1 MRVDNS
7 QFLFIYSF
15 FIELSGTFY
24 SFYLSLMGSDPS
36 ISSISYCKQLRLST
50 NFAGQALT
58 LEGDTPQK
66 YLLNLLE
73 NEISY
78 RIEKRKSKYL
88 NTAGFPRR
96 YRADEFKTDEIDFSD
111 GISFQSLLDLDFY
124 HDRKNVIMYGG
135 TGTSKT
141 MLSILIGMSACNQEI
156 PVRFY
161 RTAGLINLFSES
173 QGKGTLSTLKKKLN
187 SAQILILDE
196 FDYVPYDRN
205 GSQLLF
211 DYLSEIHEQKSVILN
226 TSLEFSQLVNV
237 LYDQR
242 MTTALIGR
250 LTHHVELILFP
261 GVNNRLRESSI
272 NETLSKINS
281 QNG

>member
-1 MRVDNS
+1 MRSATVLKKEKANILIQLVFHADTGQKNS
-7 QFLFIYSF
+7 
-15 FIELSGTFY
+15 
-24 SFYLSLMGSDPS
+24 
-36 ISSISYCKQLRLST
+36 KQMKL
-50 NFAGQALT
+50 
-58 LEGDTPQK
+58 
-66 YLLNLLE
+66 
-73 NEISY
+73 I
-78 RIEKRKSKYL
+78 
-88 NTAGFPRR
+88 FP
-96 YRADEFKTDEIDFSD
+96 D

-124 HDRKNVIMYGG
+124 HAGKNVIMYGG
-135 TGTSKT
+135 TGTGKT

-196 FDYVPYDRN
+196 FGYVPYDRN

-226 TSLEFSQLVNV
+226 TNLEFSQWVNV

>member
-1 MRVDNS
+1 MDD
-7 QFLFIYSF
+7 LEKDIA
-15 FIELSGTFY
+15 EC
-24 SFYLSLMGSDPS
+24 
-36 ISSISYCKQLRLST
+36 CKKLKLST
-50 NFAGQALT
+50 NFADQAFEQ
-58 LEGDTPQK
+58 EGATPQE
-66 YLLNLLE
+66 YLLNLLT
-73 NEISY
+73 NELEY
-78 RIEKRKSKYL
+78 RTEKRKNKYL

-96 YRADEFKTDEIDFSD
+96 YNADEFKTDEIDFPD

-124 HDRKNVIMYGG
+124 HAGKNVIMYGG
-135 TGTSKT
+135 TGTGKT
-141 MLSILIGMSACNQEI
+141 MLSILIGMSACIQEI

-173 QGKGTLSTLKKKLN
+173 QSKGNLSTLKKKLN

-196 FDYVPYDRN
+196 FGYVPYDRT

-226 TSLEFSQLVNV
+226 TNLEFSQWANV

-272 NETLSKINS
+272 NETLSKTSNQEKRS
-281 QNG
+281 

>member
-1 MRVDNS
+1 MAD
-7 QFLFIYSF
+7 LKK
-15 FIELSGTFY
+15 
-24 SFYLSLMGSDPS
+24 S
-36 ISSISYCKQLRLST
+36 IADCCKQLRLSS
-50 NFAGQALT
+50 NFAVQAIEQT
-58 LEGDTPQK
+58 GATPQE
-66 YLLNLLE
+66 YLLNLLT
-73 NEISY
+73 NELEY

-96 YRADEFKTDEIDFSD
+96 YNVEEFKTDEIDFPN
-111 GISFQSLLDLDFY
+111 GTSFQSLLNLDFY
-124 HDRKNVIMYGG
+124 HSGKNVIMYGG
-135 TGTSKT
+135 TGTGKT
-141 MLSILIGMSACNQEI
+141 MLSILIGMAACSQEI

-173 QGKGTLSTLKKKLN
+173 QSKGKLSALKKKLN

-196 FDYVPYDRN
+196 FGYVPYDRT

-226 TSLEFSQLVNV
+226 TNLEFSQWVNV

-261 GVNNRLRESSI
+261 GINNRLRESSI
-272 NETLSKINS
+272 NETLSRIS
-281 QNG
+281 RQEAQS